1 MPETKSAFLGSFLDR
16 LSQFMN
22 ISLNQSIFIFVLGIV
37 LVVSARFTAD
47 VFVTSVDK
55 VGQSKI
61 FAQQLDRK
69 TNRALGVI
77 KNLQLEIRSKGP
89 KRTQLNNGS
98 LFLELQEVEGITI
111 VVFQNDEPALWS
123 ANSISPLS
131 LLRAASNGTEIY
143 KFDNGW
149 YRILYLTDGISEY
162 CAAILLKSAFP
173 YENTYLDNSF
183 QKDFQQKSLVGIS
196 NRPTPG
202 SVKLKA
208 NHQFFYLSFDEEAGG
223 GLARKLVYILLS
235 ILGGIALLFSLTA
248 ITLRFRKR
256 FAPWIVFISYVLI
269 IFGLR
274 YLSLLAGW
282 PAYITSLDVF
292 SPTVY
297 ASSEIFPSL
306 IDLCINILL
315 LTVVAAVGRY
325 GIIPIT
331 NSRSKGLSLAIFTS
345 LVSIL
350 MVYSGWINKIEKGL
364 VVNSNIPFDINNI
377 VGLNAFSFLGLASS
391 AALFASFYLLADGAL
406 KLINRSGVKKEI
418 PILIIVFATLISVVI
433 QHLLGIKDLIFVLWP
448 SVLLL
453 VLAYFRFSG
462 LSSQTNLVKLIFVVI
477 FFAGVASHNFIKY
490 THSREH
496 SQREI
501 LADKLSVDDDPVA
514 EILYSDL
521 TAQLVRDK
529 GVRGVFEENELH
541 TRETL
546 EDYVLSRYFT
556 GYWSKYDIKMYA
568 FLGDSSVWGKMP
580 AVRPVT
586 FREIDA
592 RIKKYGE
599 PSPMNPQLY
608 YMYNST
614 DFTTYMAVLPLH
626 FSLSPTPDGFF
637 IFEMSSKLFPQQLG
651 FPSLLIDKSSRA
663 NKESVPYASA
673 RYVGDRL
680 ISSRGDYPFQAH
692 PGSFKKVTEGK
703 KYIIKRGYE
712 HLVTRVDDATIV
724 VLSTPLMSPLNKA
737 TTFSYLSIIFGF
749 VLSLGLMIRTLII
762 KRQPLN
768 LNLNQKIQAL
778 LIILTLTSLFLF
790 AFATKY
796 YIEEKYREKNQR
808 QISEK
813 MQSVLLELKSKMGE
827 EESLNYDMSDLLNR
841 LLSQFS
847 SVFFTDINIYSPE
860 GNLLASSQMR
870 MFNEGLI
877 SRKINLKA
885 YAHIRYLDE
894 VEYIHEEKIGNL
906 SYISGYTP
914 FYNDRGEL
922 LAYINLPYFA
932 KQSEL
937 EDEISNFLV
946 SVINIFVVLFLLSIL
961 IGLFISQWI
970 TAPLRS
976 IRESL
981 AGIDLGKTNRLIGY
995 KGSDEIGRLVQEY
1008 NIKVAE
1014 LEHNAEKLAQSERE
1028 SAWRE
1033 MAKQVA
1039 HEIKNPLTPMKLN
1052 IQHLERTIEHT
1063 GTVDAEQIKK
1073 LAANLIEQI
1082 DALSTIANAF
1092 SNFAQM
1098 PQANMEEIDLVQ
1110 LLVNAT
1116 NLYDNFDNVHFINQ
1130 IADTEKSRVLAD
1142 RKQLL
1147 RVFNNLI
1154 KNAVQAVESKE
1165 KGVVEIL
1172 LKRDGAGF
1180 LVLVKDSGSGIK
1192 KDDLNKIFVPNFTT
1206 KSRGMGLG
1214 LAMSKNIVDY
1224 SGGKIWFES
1233 VEGMGSS
1240 FYVWLP
1246 EVSEDKL

>member
-1 MPETKSAFLGSFLDR
+1 
-16 LSQFMN
+16 MN
-22 ISLNQSIFIFVLGIV
+22 ISIKQSVFIFLLGIL
-37 LVVSARFTAD
+37 LVVSASYTAD
-47 VFVTSVDK
+47 LFVKNVDK
-55 VGQSKI
+55 VGQSQI
-61 FAQQLDRK
+61 FAQELDRK
-69 TNRALGVI
+69 TTRALGVI
-77 KNLQLEIRSKGP
+77 KDLQLEIRAKGA
-89 KRTQLNNGS
+89 KRTQLNNGP
-98 LFLELQEVEGITI
+98 LFLELQEIEGISI
-111 VVFQNDEPALWS
+111 AIFQNDELALWS
-123 ANSISPLS
+123 ANGISPLS
-131 LLRAASNGTEIY
+131 LLRASSNGTEIY

-149 YRILYLTDGISEY
+149 YRLLYLTDGISEY
-162 CAAILLKSAFP
+162 CAAILLKNAYP
-173 YENTYLDNSF
+173 YENAYLDNSF
-183 QKDFQQKSLVGIS
+183 QKEFRQKSLVGIS
-196 NRPTPG
+196 NRSTPG

-208 NHQFFYLSFDEEAGG
+208 NHQFFYLSFDESTGVG
-223 GLARKLVYILLS
+223 VARQMVYILLS
-235 ILGGIALLFSLTA
+235 ILGGIALLFSLTVIA
-248 ITLRFRKR
+248 LRLRSTLP
-256 FAPWIVFISYVLI
+256 PWPIFIGYLLVVSA
-269 IFGLR
+269 LR
-274 YLSLLAGW
+274 YLSLIAGW
-282 PAYITSLDVF
+282 PSYITSLDVF

-306 IDLCINILL
+306 LDLCINILL
-315 LTVVAAVGRY
+315 LVIVAAVGRY
-325 GIIPIT
+325 GIIPVT
-331 NSRSKGLSLAIFTS
+331 KKRSPGASLGIFIS
-345 LVSIL
+345 LVAIL
-350 MVYSGWINKIEKGL
+350 LLYSGWINKIGKGL

-377 VGLNAFSFLGLASS
+377 VGLNTFSFLSLAGS

-406 KLINRSGVKKEI
+406 KFVNRTEIKKEF
-418 PILIIVFATLISVVI
+418 PILIIVSATLVSVVI
-433 QHLLGIKDLIFVLWP
+433 QHILGIKDLIFVLWP

-453 VLAYFRFSG
+453 VLAYFRFTG
-462 LSSQTNLVKLIFVVI
+462 LKSQSNLLKLIFIVV
-477 FFAGVASHNFIKY
+477 FFAGIASHNFIKY
-490 THSREH
+490 THTREH
-496 SQREI
+496 AQRQI

-514 EILYSDL
+514 ELLYSDL
-521 TAQLVRDK
+521 IAQLVRDK

-556 GYWSKYDIKMYA
+556 GYWSKYNIKMYA

-580 AVRPVT
+580 AVRPLT
-586 FREIDA
+586 FREMET
-592 RIKKYGE
+592 RIKKYGDA
-599 PSPMNPQLY
+599 SPMNPQLY
-608 YMYNST
+608 YMYNAD

-626 FSLSPTPDGFF
+626 YSLSPNPDGFF
-637 IFEMSSKLFPQQLG
+637 VFEMSSKLFPQQLG

-663 NKESVPYASA
+663 NKEAVPYASA

-680 ISSRGDYPFQAH
+680 INSRGDYPFQAH
-692 PGSFKKVTEGK
+692 PGSFGKVTEGK
-703 KYIIKRGYE
+703 EYVIKRGYE
-712 HLVTRVDDATIV
+712 HLVTRVDYATIV
-724 VLSTPLMSPLNKA
+724 VLSTPLLSPLDKA

-749 VLSLGLMIRTLII
+749 VLSFGLIIRTLVI
-762 KRQPLN
+762 KRRPLN

-796 YIEEKYREKNQR
+796 YIEEKYTEKNKR

-813 MQSVLLELKSKMGE
+813 MQSVLLEIKGKMGE

-847 SVFFTDINIYSPE
+847 SIFFTDINIYSPE

-870 MFNEGLI
+870 MFNEGLV
-877 SRKINLKA
+877 SRKINSKA

-894 VEYIHEEKIGNL
+894 VEYVHEEKIGNL

-932 KQSEL
+932 KQTEL
-937 EDEISNFLV
+937 ENEISNFLV
-946 SVINIFVVLFLLSIL
+946 SVINIFVLLFLLSIL

-981 AGIDLGKTNRLIGY
+981 AGIELGKTNRLIGY

-1052 IQHLERTIEHT
+1052 IQHLERSIERT
-1063 GTVDAEQIKK
+1063 GTVDVEQIKK

-1082 DALSTIANAF
+1082 DALSNIANAF

-1098 PQANMEEIDLVQ
+1098 PQANMEKIDLAQ
-1110 LLVNAT
+1110 LLINAT

-1130 IADTEKSRVLAD
+1130 IPAIEESQVLAD

-1154 KNAVQAVESKE
+1154 KNAVQAVDSKE

-1172 LKRDGAGF
+1172 LKRDTDGF
-1180 LVLVKDSGSGIK
+1180 LVRVKDNGSGIK
-1192 KDDLNKIFVPNFTT
+1192 KEDLTKIFVPNFTT

-1214 LAMSKNIVDY
+1214 LAMSKNIVEY
-1224 SGGKIWFES
+1224 SQGRIWFES
-1233 VEGMGSS
+1233 TEGIGSA

-1246 EVSEDKL
+1246 QVLENDL

>member
-1 MPETKSAFLGSFLDR
+1 
-16 LSQFMN
+16 MN
-22 ISLNQSIFIFVLGIV
+22 ISLKQSVFIFILGIA

-47 VFVTSVDK
+47 LFVKNVDK
-55 VGQSKI
+55 VSQSQV
-61 FAQQLDRK
+61 FARELDRK

-77 KNLQLEIRSKGP
+77 NDLQLEIRTKGAR
-89 KRTQLNNGS
+89 RTQLSNGP
-98 LFLELQEVEGITI
+98 LFLELQENEGITI
-111 VVFQNDEPALWS
+111 AVFHNDDLVLWS
-123 ANSISPLS
+123 ANGISPVS
-131 LLRAASNGTEIY
+131 LLRAASYGTEIY

-149 YRILYLTDGISEY
+149 YRLLYLTDGISEY
-162 CAAILLKSAFP
+162 CAAILLKNAFP
-173 YENTYLDNSF
+173 YENVYLDNSF

-196 NRPTPG
+196 NRSSPG

-208 NHQFFYLSFDEEAGG
+208 NHQFFYLSFDDAPGTG
-223 GLARKLVYILLS
+223 IARQLVYILLS
-235 ILGGIALLFSLTA
+235 ILGGIALLFSLTTIA
-248 ITLRFRKR
+248 MRIRNTTSSWLIFVAYILVV
-256 FAPWIVFISYVLI
+256 FA
-269 IFGLR
+269 LR
-274 YLSLLAGW
+274 YVSLLAGW
-282 PAYITSLDVF
+282 PSFITSLDVF

-297 ASSEIFPSL
+297 ASSEIFSSL
-306 IDLCINILL
+306 LDLCINILL
-315 LTVVAAVGRY
+315 LVIVAAVGRY
-325 GIIPIT
+325 GIIPYT
-331 NSRSKGLSLAIFTS
+331 KKRTPGASLGIFAT
-345 LVSIL
+345 LIAML
-350 MVYSGWINKIEKGL
+350 LLYAGWINKIEKGL

-377 VGLNAFSFLGLASS
+377 VGLNTFSFLSLASS
-391 AALFASFYLLADGAL
+391 AALFASFYLLADGAI
-406 KLINRSGVKKEI
+406 KFVNRSDIKKEF
-418 PILIIVFATLISVVI
+418 PLLVIVSATLVSVVV
-433 QHLLGIKDLIFVLWP
+433 QHMLGIKDLIFVLWP

-453 VLAYFRFSG
+453 ALAYFRFAG
-462 LSSQTNLVKLIFVVI
+462 LNSQTNLIKLIFIVI
-477 FFAGVASHNFIKY
+477 FFAGIASHNFIKY

-496 SQREI
+496 AQRQI
-501 LADKLSVDDDPVA
+501 LADKLLVDDDPVA
-514 EILYSDL
+514 ELLYSDL
-521 TAQLVRDK
+521 TTQLVRDR

-556 GYWSKYDIKMYA
+556 GYWSKYNIKMYA
-568 FLGDSSVWGKMP
+568 FLGDSSVWGKLP
-580 AVRPVT
+580 AVRPLT
-586 FREIDA
+586 FREIEA
-592 RIKKYGE
+592 RIKKHGD

-608 YMYNST
+608 YMYNSE
-614 DFTTYMAVLPLH
+614 DYTTYMAVLPLH
-626 FSLSPTPDGFF
+626 YSLSPNPDGFF
-637 IFEMSSKLFPQQLG
+637 VFEMSSKLFPQQLG

-663 NKESVPYASA
+663 NKEAVPYASA

-680 ISSRGDYPFQAH
+680 INSRGDYPFQAH
-692 PGSFKKVTEGK
+692 PGSFGKVPKGK
-703 KYIIKRGYE
+703 EYVIKRGYE
-712 HLVTRVDDATIV
+712 HLVTRVDNTTIV
-724 VLSTPLMSPLNKA
+724 VLSTPLLTPLDKA
-737 TTFSYLSIIFGF
+737 TTFSYLSIIFG
-749 VLSLGLMIRTLII
+749 VILSIGLLIRTLLIG
-762 KRQPLN
+762 RSPLN

-778 LIILTLTSLFLF
+778 LITLTLTSLFLF

-796 YIEEKYREKNQR
+796 YIEEKYTEKNKR

-813 MQSVLLELKSKMGE
+813 MQSVLLEIKSKMGE

-870 MFNEGLI
+870 MFNEGLL
-877 SRKINLKA
+877 SRKINSKA
-885 YAHIRYLDE
+885 YTHIQYLDE
-894 VEYIHEEKIGNL
+894 VEYVHEEKIGNL
-906 SYISGYTP
+906 TYSSGYTP

-932 KQSEL
+932 KQTEL
-937 EDEISNFLV
+937 ENEISNFLV
-946 SVINIFVVLFLLSIL
+946 SVINIFVLLFLFSIL

-981 AGIDLGKTNRLIGY
+981 AGIELGKTNRLIGY

-1052 IQHLERTIEHT
+1052 IQHLERSIERT
-1063 GTVDAEQIKK
+1063 GTIDTEQIKK

-1098 PQANMEEIDLVQ
+1098 PQANMEKIDLVQ
-1110 LLVNAT
+1110 LLINAT
-1116 NLYDNFDNVHFINQ
+1116 NLYDNFDYVHFINQ
-1130 IADTEKSRVLAD
+1130 IPSSEKSQVLAD

-1147 RVFNNLI
+1147 RVLNNLI
-1154 KNAVQAVESKE
+1154 KNAVQAVETEE
-1165 KGVVEIL
+1165 KGLVEIL
-1172 LKRDGAGF
+1172 LKRDSDGF
-1180 LVLVKDSGSGIK
+1180 MVRIKDNGSGIK
-1192 KDDLNKIFVPNFTT
+1192 KEDFNKIFVPNFTT

-1214 LAMSKNIVDY
+1214 LAMSKNIVEY
-1224 SGGKIWFES
+1224 SKGRIWFES
-1233 VEGMGSS
+1233 TEGVGST

-1246 EVSEDKL
+1246 RVSENDL